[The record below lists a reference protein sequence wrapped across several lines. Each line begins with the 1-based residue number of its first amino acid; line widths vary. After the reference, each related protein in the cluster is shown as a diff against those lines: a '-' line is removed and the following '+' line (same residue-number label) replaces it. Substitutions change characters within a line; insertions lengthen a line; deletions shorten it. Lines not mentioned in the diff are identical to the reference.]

1 MDASQRS
8 AFWQLQGCVVLWG
21 FTSILG
27 RLITLPALAL
37 VVWRMALAALLLA
50 CLPKVWRG
58 LHRMDAPALRRH
70 AFAGG
75 VIALHWLA
83 FYSAIKLANASV
95 AVACL
100 AVASV
105 FAAIIEPFVTGRRHE
120 RRELLLGVLAVPGV
134 WLLVGGIPKEM
145 LGGVAAGIVAAVL
158 TATYASLNKRYWS
171 ATAEPAAVTALQL
184 GCGTL
189 LLLAIGLPVLGGET
203 PLTPPGQSDLGWLLV
218 LAIVCTIA
226 PLLMWLRALQHVSA
240 FTTQLS
246 LNLEPVYAIVLAALI
261 FREHQELTPQFY
273 LGVVVILATVFLQPR
288 NAPD

>member
-1 MDASQRS
+1 MDAAQRS

-37 VVWRMALAALLLA
+37 VVWRMALAALLLV
-50 CLPKVWRG
+50 CLPRVWRG
-58 LHRMDAPALRRH
+58 LRQMDVRALRRH

-105 FAAIIEPFVTGRRHE
+105 FTAIIEPLMTGRRHE
-120 RRELLLGVLAVPGV
+120 RRELLLGILAVPGV
-134 WLLVGGIPKEM
+134 WLLVGGVPKEM

-171 ATAEPAAVTALQL
+171 ASAEPAAVTVLQL

-189 LLLAIGLPVLGGET
+189 FLLVIGLPVLGGEAVFT
-203 PLTPPGQSDLGWLLV
+203 MPGKSDFAWLSV
-218 LAIVCTIA
+218 LAIVCTIV
-226 PLLMWLRALQHVSA
+226 PLLLWLRALQHVSA

-246 LNLEPVYAIVLAALI
+246 LNLEPVYTIVLAALI
-261 FREHQELTPQFY
+261 FKEHQELTPQFY
-273 LGVVVILATVFLQPR
+273 LGVIVILATVFLQPQ

>member
-1 MDASQRS
+1 MDTSQRS

-203 PLTPPGQSDLGWLLV
+203 LLTPPGQSDLGWLLV

-246 LNLEPVYAIVLAALI
+246 LNLEPVYAILLAALV

>member
-105 FAAIIEPFVTGRRHE
+105 FAAIIEPFMTGRRHE

-171 ATAEPAAVTALQL
+171 ATAEPAAVTVLQL

-203 PLTPPGQSDLGWLLV
+203 LLTPPGQSDLGWLLV

-246 LNLEPVYAIVLAALI
+246 LNLEPVYAIVLAALV

>member
-246 LNLEPVYAIVLAALI
+246 LNLEPVYAILLAALV

>member
-171 ATAEPAAVTALQL
+171 A
-184 GCGTL
+184 
-189 LLLAIGLPVLGGET
+189 
-203 PLTPPGQSDLGWLLV
+203 
-218 LAIVCTIA
+218 
-226 PLLMWLRALQHVSA
+226 
-240 FTTQLS
+240 
-246 LNLEPVYAIVLAALI
+246 Y
-261 FREHQELTPQFY
+261 
-273 LGVVVILATVFLQPR
+273 
-288 NAPD
+288 

>member
-171 ATAEPAAVTALQL
+171 ATAEPAAVTVLQL

-203 PLTPPGQSDLGWLLV
+203 LLTPPGQSDLGWLLV

-273 LGVVVILATVFLQPR
+273 LGVGVILATVFLQPR

>member
-246 LNLEPVYAIVLAALI
+246 LNLEPVYAIVLAALV

>member
-203 PLTPPGQSDLGWLLV
+203 LLTPPGQSDLGWLLV

>member
-171 ATAEPAAVTALQL
+171 ATAEPAAVTVLQL

-203 PLTPPGQSDLGWLLV
+203 LLTPPGQSDLGWLLV

-246 LNLEPVYAIVLAALI
+246 LNLEPVYAIVLAALV

>member
-1 MDASQRS
+1 MNAAQRS

-27 RLITLPALAL
+27 RLISLPALAL

-58 LHRMDAPALRRH
+58 LRQMDARALRQH
-70 AFAGG
+70 AFAGS

-83 FYSAIKLANASV
+83 FYAAIKLANASV

-120 RRELLLGVLAVPGV
+120 RRELLLGVLAIPGV
-134 WLLVGGIPKEM
+134 WLLVGGVPKEM
-145 LGGVAAGIVAAVL
+145 LGGIVAGIIAAAL

-171 ATAEPAAVTALQL
+171 ASAEPAAVTVLQL
-184 GCGTL
+184 FCGTVF
-189 LLLAIGLPVLGGET
+189 LLAIGLSVLGSKAVFMT
-203 PLTPPGQSDLGWLLV
+203 PSQSDLAWLLV
-218 LAIVCTIA
+218 LAVVCTIA
-226 PLLMWLRALQHVSA
+226 PLLLWLRALQHVSA

-246 LNLEPVYAIVLAALI
+246 LNLEPAYAIVLAALI
-261 FREHQELTPQFY
+261 FKEHQELTPQFY

-288 NAPD
+288 NAPG

>member
-105 FAAIIEPFVTGRRHE
+105 FAAIIEPFMTGRRHE

-203 PLTPPGQSDLGWLLV
+203 LLTPPGQSDLGWLLV

-246 LNLEPVYAIVLAALI
+246 LNLEPVYAIVLAALV

>member
-105 FAAIIEPFVTGRRHE
+105 FAAIIEPFMTGRRHE

>member
-105 FAAIIEPFVTGRRHE
+105 FAAIIEPFMTGRRHE

-203 PLTPPGQSDLGWLLV
+203 LLTPPGQSDLGWLLV

>member
-203 PLTPPGQSDLGWLLV
+203 LLTPPGQSDLGWLLV

-246 LNLEPVYAIVLAALI
+246 LNLEPVYAILLAALV

>member
-134 WLLVGGIPKEM
+134 WLLVGGIPNEM

-171 ATAEPAAVTALQL
+171 ATAEPAAVTVLQL

-203 PLTPPGQSDLGWLLV
+203 LLTPPGQSDLGWLLV

-273 LGVVVILATVFLQPR
+273 LGVGVILATVFLQPR

>member
-171 ATAEPAAVTALQL
+171 ATVEPAAVTALQL

-203 PLTPPGQSDLGWLLV
+203 LLTPPGQSDLGWLLV
-218 LAIVCTIA
+218 LSIVCTIA

-246 LNLEPVYAIVLAALI
+246 LNLEPVYAILLAALV
-261 FREHQELTPQFY
+261 FREHQELTPRFY